1 MIKLKKLLK
10 EYRNRS
16 HCWLAPNGKIIRVT
30 QTHDD
35 TARKILGQPGG
46 NYDPFEP
53 LWKKGYQRVTFMY
66 DGSLIANNE
75 EMPPNST
82 QMRVLKDIAIEGD
95 HSKIEWDGG
104 MDQKILWTSNDTLQ
118 EGIEQV
124 QFIGPEE
131 ASSEGIDYYDDLN
144 RIEKESGINILSDKE
159 LNTLAVIDGKV
170 VGAMYAGTSGDEFSF
185 DIIVDKPFR
194 RQGIAAKLTNIGLS
208 EYQNYKEAGYKLKFD
223 VVNPDM
229 EKFLLKK
236 GFKVRKKIGGHT
248 IMTK

>member
-1 MIKLKKLLK
+1 MIKLKNILW
-10 EYRNRS
+10 ENREDS
-16 HCWLAPNGKIIRVT
+16 HCWISPEGRIIRVDSS
-30 QTHDD
+30 HDL
-35 TARKILGQPGG
+35 TARKLLGRYG
-46 NYDPFEP
+46 NYDAVEAMF
-53 LWKKGYQRVTFMY
+53 KKGYQRVTYMY
-66 DGSLIANNE
+66 DGSLVVNNE
-75 EMPPNST
+75 YVAPTPR
-82 QMRVLKDIAIEGD
+82 QMAVLKRIAQEGE
-95 HSKIEWDGG
+95 HSKIEFDNGG
-104 MDQKILWTSNDTLQ
+104 SDYRTLWTSQDALQ

-131 ASSEGIDYYDDLN
+131 ASSEGVDYYDDLN

-194 RQGIAAKLTNIGLS
+194 RQGIAAKLTSIGLS

-236 GFKVRKKIGGHT
+236 GFKVRKKVGGHT